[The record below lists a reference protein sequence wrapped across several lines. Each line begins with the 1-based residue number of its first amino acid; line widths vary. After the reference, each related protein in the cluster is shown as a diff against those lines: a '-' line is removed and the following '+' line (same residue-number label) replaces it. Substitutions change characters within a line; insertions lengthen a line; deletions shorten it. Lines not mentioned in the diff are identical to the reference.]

1 MAPQAVPWC
10 PRVVELV
17 SSLAH
22 DSLHLSHTGSLK
34 SSPEAYLELVPSTG
48 ICITHS
54 LGWVCPACLAA
65 GHPFQAQGCATKAVA
80 GEGVEDRWC
89 LVPLWREKTHC
100 SSWCSAWLFGCSFF
114 FFLSQGAE
122 GEMVFPTEET
132 PFKSD
137 NTTELFNSGQPL
149 PLPCSGGFGTRH
161 HRGCSWLVGRALL
174 RAPTS

>member
-114 FFLSQGAE
+114 FSLSRSRG
-122 GEMVFPTEET
+122 GNGLPYRR
-132 PFKSD
+132 
-137 NTTELFNSGQPL
+137 NTFQK
-149 PLPCSGGFGTRH
+149 RQH
-161 HRGCSWLVGRALL
+161 HRAVQFRSASASALL
-174 RAPTS
+174 WGLRYQTPQGV